1 MPYLMTLSLIIFIIL
16 EPHPHFMIHVS
27 THSTSAHVMAA
38 MKSVVI
44 LLLSFSFTFGEE
56 FQDPSLTA
64 EGGYFKREHSLSQP
78 YQGRGMDVSN

>member
-1 MPYLMTLSLIIFIIL
+1 
-16 EPHPHFMIHVS
+16 MIM
-27 THSTSAHVMAA
+27 SALQHLAA
-38 MKSVVI
+38 MKSVVLY

-64 EGGYFKREHSLSQP
+64 ESGYFKREHSLSQP

>member
-1 MPYLMTLSLIIFIIL
+1 MIFITS
-16 EPHPHFMIHVS
+16 EPHPLCMIL
-27 THSTSAHVMAA
+27 SALQHMAT
-38 MKSVVI
+38 MKSVI
-44 LLLSFSFTFGEE
+44 LYLLLSFSFTVGEE